1 MKNDWIK
8 KVFLNAILVNPL
20 HNYGSIFTP
29 QHDCIRDTRFVYGR
43 LMINYSSLFAK
54 NYNDDPDDDV
64 FFYWPHTA
72 ICFIT
77 FFTII
82 LFWWTS
88 YPLRD
93 LAYYPNEGW
102 NLFTFLLY
110 LSVPFMFFMV
120 SEVVAPQPETYKDKE
135 VNLKEY
141 YYKNHK
147 VILGL
152 AWILQ
157 LLLIGNLFVF
167 FHGEV
172 VSLKVVGRVIML
184 CVMAPMVFSSNKRI
198 HEIGMG
204 IFFVGFIYTILKYHI
219 YPVI

>member
-1 MKNDWIK
+1 MVAYSHLSMIAF
-8 KVFLNAILVNPL
+8 VILGLSMV
-20 HNYGSIFTP
+20 
-29 QHDCIRDTRFVYGR
+29 R
-43 LMINYSSLFAK
+43 LMINYSALLAK
-54 NYNDDPDDDV
+54 NHNDDPDDDV
-64 FFYWPHTA
+64 IFYWPHTA

-93 LAYYPNEGW
+93 LEYFPNESW

-110 LSVPFMFFMV
+110 LSVPFLFFMV
-120 SEVVAPQPETYKDKE
+120 SEVVAPTLEQHKERE

-141 YYKNHK
+141 YYHNHR

-152 AWILQ
+152 AWVLQ
-157 LLLIGNLFVF
+157 VCLLANLFVF
-167 FHGEV
+167 FHGELAT
-172 VSLKVVGRVIML
+172 LKVLGRVIML
-184 CVMAPMVFSSNKRI
+184 CIMLPMVISSNKRI

-219 YPVI
+219 YAVI

>member
-1 MKNDWIK
+1 MVAFSHLSMIAF
-8 KVFLNAILVNPL
+8 VILGLSMV
-20 HNYGSIFTP
+20 
-29 QHDCIRDTRFVYGR
+29 R
-43 LMINYSSLFAK
+43 LMINFSALLAK
-54 NYNDDPDDDV
+54 NYNDDEDDDV
-64 FFYWPHTA
+64 IFYWPHTA
-72 ICFIT
+72 FSCIT

-110 LSVPFMFFMV
+110 LSVPFLFFMV
-120 SEVVAPQPETYKDKE
+120 SEVVAPQDHEGKAYD
-135 VNLKEY
+135 LQEY

-152 AWILQ
+152 AWALQ
-157 LLLIGNLFVF
+157 VCLIGNLFVF
-167 FHGEV
+167 FHGELL
-172 VSLKVVGRVIML
+172 SLKVLGRFIML
-184 CVMAPMVFSSNKRI
+184 VVMAPMVISDNKKV

-204 IFFVGFIYTILKYHI
+204 IFFVGFIYTIIKYHI
-219 YPVI
+219 FIEG

>member
-1 MKNDWIK
+1 MVTYSHLSMIAF
-8 KVFLNAILVNPL
+8 VILGLSMVR
-20 HNYGSIFTP
+20 I
-29 QHDCIRDTRFVYGR
+29 
-43 LMINYSSLFAK
+43 MINYSSLLAK
-54 NYNDDPDDDV
+54 NYNDNPDDDV
-64 FFYWPHTA
+64 VFYWPHTA
-72 ICFIT
+72 ISFIT

-93 LAYYPNEGW
+93 LTYYPNEGW

-110 LSVPFMFFMV
+110 LTVPFIFFMV
-120 SEVVAPQPETYKDKE
+120 TEVVAPQPESYKDKD
-135 VNLKEY
+135 VNLREY
-141 YYKNHK
+141 YYDNHK

-152 AWILQ
+152 AWMLQ
-157 LLLIGNLFVF
+157 VCLLANLFVF
-167 FHGEV
+167 FQGEV
-172 VSLKVVGRVIML
+172 ASLKVVGRVIML

-204 IFFVGFIYTILKYHI
+204 IFLAGFIYTILKYHI

>member
-1 MKNDWIK
+1 MIAF
-8 KVFLNAILVNPL
+8 VILGLSMV
-20 HNYGSIFTP
+20 
-29 QHDCIRDTRFVYGR
+29 R
-43 LMINYSSLFAK
+43 LMINYSSLLAK
-54 NYNDDPDDDV
+54 NHNDDPDDDV

-93 LAYYPNEGW
+93 LSYYPNENW

-110 LSVPFMFFMV
+110 LSVPFLFFMV
-120 SEVVAPQPETYKDKE
+120 SEVVAPQPESYKDKE
-135 VNLKEY
+135 VNLREY
-141 YYKNHK
+141 YYHNHK

-152 AWILQ
+152 AWSLQ
-157 LLLIGNLFVF
+157 VMLLANLFVF
-167 FHGEV
+167 FKGELE
-172 VSLKVVGRVIML
+172 SLKVLGRILML
-184 CVMAPMVFSSNKRI
+184 AIMAPMVLSSNKRI
-198 HEIGMG
+198 HEIGMAV
-204 IFFVGFIYTILKYHI
+204 FFIGFVYTIIKYHI

>member
-1 MKNDWIK
+1 MVAFSHLSMIAF
-8 KVFLNAILVNPL
+8 VILGLSMV
-20 HNYGSIFTP
+20 
-29 QHDCIRDTRFVYGR
+29 R
-43 LMINYSSLFAK
+43 LMINYSSLLAK
-54 NYNDDPDDDV
+54 NHNDDPDDDV
-64 FFYWPHTA
+64 VFYWPHTA

-93 LAYYPNEGW
+93 LDYYPNEGW

-120 SEVVAPQPETYKDKE
+120 SEVVAPQPATYKDKS
-135 VNLKEY
+135 VDLREY

-152 AWILQ
+152 AWALQ

-167 FHGEV
+167 FQGEV

-184 CVMAPMVFSSNKRI
+184 FVMAPMIISSNKRI

-204 IFFVGFIYTILKYHI
+204 IFLIGFIYTILKYHI